1 MPRKLF
7 SPLKKRID
15 FWLDAGRPCLEY
27 LGFGQRRCAHC
38 REPFFGGELINPD
51 SLTSLRLCPMCQKL
65 LAPYDGIRCGLCGLP
80 AGCAM
85 PFQPEDPANP
95 HLNICK
101 ACSQEP
107 PNWTRVAYYGI
118 YAGLLRDLLL
128 RFKFDGE
135 LSLGRL
141 LGEFL
146 LQASCALPKPDI
158 IIPVP
163 QHPGHLAK
171 RGYNQAL
178 ELAREL
184 ARLSGIPF
192 HKNLLMRVKPGIP
205 QEHLGAAQRKENLR
219 NAFRASSRINGK
231 HVWLL
236 DDVMTTGSTSH
247 FACEALS
254 ASGCREV
261 SVLFVARTSL

>member
-1 MPRKLF
+1 MPRALF
-7 SPLKKRID
+7 SPLKKRLD
-15 FWLDAGRPCLEY
+15 SWLGAGKPYLEY

-38 REPFFGGELINPD
+38 RESFFPGEIKNPD
-51 SLTSLRLCPMCQKL
+51 FLPTLRLCPLCQKL
-65 LAPYDGIRCGLCGLP
+65 LAPYDGVRCRLCGVP
-80 AGCAM
+80 GGFAM
-85 PFQPEDPANP
+85 PFQPEDPQNP
-95 HLNICK
+95 HLQICK
-101 ACSQEP
+101 ACSREP
-107 PNWTRVAYYGI
+107 PNWTRLAYYGI

-146 LQASCALPKPDI
+146 LQAASCLPKPDLI
-158 IIPVP
+158 LPVP

-184 ARLSGIPF
+184 SRIAGLPF
-192 HKNLLMRVKPGIP
+192 HNNLLMRVKPGLP
-205 QEHLGAAQRKENLR
+205 QEHLGAAQRRENLR
-219 NAFRASSRINGK
+219 GAFRASPRIQGK
-231 HVWLL
+231 HVWLV

-247 FACEALS
+247 FACEALL

-261 SVLFVARTSL
+261 SVIFVARTSL